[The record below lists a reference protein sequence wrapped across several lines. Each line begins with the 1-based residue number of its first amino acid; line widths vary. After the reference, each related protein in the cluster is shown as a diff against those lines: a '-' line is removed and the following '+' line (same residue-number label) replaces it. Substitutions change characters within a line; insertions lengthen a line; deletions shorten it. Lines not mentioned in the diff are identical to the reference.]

1 MEKNEEKDL
10 WLDLKKGQVN
20 MFTGGQLDLKKGQI
34 NMSTGGEIDEGVK
47 SWISEIEIDSSL
59 IERNY

>member
-1 MEKNEEKDL
+1 MYNLCLNSTKIH
-10 WLDLKKGQVN
+10 KGQVN

-47 SWISEIEIDSSL
+47 S
-59 IERNY
+59 